1 MKDSEIL
8 PSEGNRSVPG
18 LIDQMPVS
26 IVKAKATMEFESRVY
41 MKSVCKKF
49 ISQGSPALL
58 FQFPLLRFHYTDA
71 YRAWAPGTGIFYLE
85 NIRKN
90 TFDHNRYTVF
100 ITFKCYPLYFL

>member
-26 IVKAKATMEFESRVY
+26 IVKAKATMEFESRIY

-71 YRAWAPGTGIFYLE
+71 YRAWASRNWYLLSGKHSE
-85 NIRKN
+85 K
-90 TFDHNRYTVF
+90 H
-100 ITFKCYPLYFL
+100 L

>member
-1 MKDSEIL
+1 MKVSEKL

-26 IVKAKATMEFESRVY
+26 IVKAKATMEFESRIY

-71 YRAWAPGTGIFYLE
+71 YRAWASRNWYLLSGKHSE
-85 NIRKN
+85 KHLLSQQVRP
-90 TFDHNRYTVF
+90 RVF
-100 ITFKCYPLYFL
+100 ALAFWDIL